1 MIAAV
6 FVLFASQASFDIP
19 NQRADAARDL
29 LRECLQANAS
39 AAVVRMDAELA
50 FEIARKQCW
59 TLRTD
64 YRDTLGPV
72 AERHL
77 QKKGVKHY
85 AQDVVDLIADE
96 TFDLSVKRIEDGVL
110 AEVSPR

>member
-1 MIAAV
+1 MYGGGRSLI
-6 FVLFASQASFDIP
+6 LLQDTSDRGIGFD
-19 NQRADAARDL
+19 
-29 LRECLQANAS
+29 
-39 AAVVRMDAELA
+39 A